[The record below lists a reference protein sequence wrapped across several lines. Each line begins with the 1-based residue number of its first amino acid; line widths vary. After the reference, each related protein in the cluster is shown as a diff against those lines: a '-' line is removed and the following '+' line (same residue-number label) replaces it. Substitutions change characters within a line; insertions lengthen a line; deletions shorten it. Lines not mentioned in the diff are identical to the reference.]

1 MQQKSVLFL
10 YMLTISD
17 IFSHQQNADYH
28 SYQSD
33 SYGHVMQDI
42 LGYAANGPTS
52 GLTMGIRRA
61 CR

>member
-1 MQQKSVLFL
+1 MQQKSVLCL

-33 SYGHVMQDI
+33 SYGCDARY
-42 LGYAANGPTS
+42 LR
-52 GLTMGIRRA
+52 L
-61 CR
+61 CC

>member
-28 SYQSD
+28 SCQSD
-33 SYGHVMQDI
+33 SYGHVMQD
-42 LGYAANGPTS
+42 LR
-52 GLTMGIRRA
+52 L
-61 CR
+61 CC